1 MTIRA
6 IVPSL
11 LGQQTMLLHE
21 EIAVIRYHAGTAMTE
36 NAFPKLDALE
46 VSVVGPGE
54 GETDNYEKKGRGK
67 HYDFQCLIYH
77 DITL

>member
-1 MTIRA
+1 
-6 IVPSL
+6 
-11 LGQQTMLLHE
+11 
-21 EIAVIRYHAGTAMTE
+21 MTE